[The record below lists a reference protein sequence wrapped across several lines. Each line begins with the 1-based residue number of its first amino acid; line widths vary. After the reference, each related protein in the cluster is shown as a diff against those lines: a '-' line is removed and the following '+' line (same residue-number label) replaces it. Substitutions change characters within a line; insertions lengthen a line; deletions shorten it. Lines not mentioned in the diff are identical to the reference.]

1 MLQVQGQEGDQRPAA
16 GHPEEWPSRH
26 ARLLPSVQH
35 QSLPHRQGIEETRNP
50 SRFGAD
56 ARARHPKGMAGVL
69 CLFPSLPIAV
79 DGMAWRLPCAGG
91 RLSAQGIY
99 TGAVA
104 FSARQGGQAVSTQQL
119 QGIAFQDR
127 SCLIP
132 GQSGATRHPPC
143 QIRGEKVL
151 RLMGIGV
158 QKEPGPTL

>member
-26 ARLLPSVQH
+26 AGLLPSVQH
-35 QSLPHRQGIEETRNP
+35 QSLPHRQSIEETRNP
-50 SRFGAD
+50 SGLEQTQHT
-56 ARARHPKGMAGVL
+56 RHPKGMTSVL
-69 CLFPSLPIAV
+69 CLPPSPPYRRGQHGLAS
-79 DGMAWRLPCAGG
+79 PCAGG

-119 QGIAFQDR
+119 QGIAFQER
-127 SCLIP
+127 SHLIP

-143 QIRGEKVL
+143 QVRGEKVL
-151 RLMGIGV
+151 RLVGVGV

>member
-35 QSLPHRQGIEETRNP
+35 QSLPHRQGIEETRKP
-50 SRFGAD
+50 SGLEQT
-56 ARARHPKGMAGVL
+56 RARHPKGMAGAL
-69 CLFPSLPIAV
+69 CLPQSLPIAV
-79 DGMAWRLPCAGG
+79 DGMACRLRAPVGYC
-91 RLSAQGIY
+91 RLSVY

-104 FSARQGGQAVSTQQL
+104 SSARLGGQAVSTQQL

-143 QIRGEKVL
+143 QVRGEKVL